1 MTLDVLIQMDPL
13 EGVNVRG
20 DTTFALAREALA
32 RGHRV
37 STYPAEAL
45 RFEGGRVTATVTPVE
60 ALTDTQ
66 GSHVRFGEPRLRDL
80 AEADVVLIRQ
90 DPPFDMTYITAC
102 HVLEALPG
110 SVLVLNDP
118 AEVRSAPE
126 KLFVMDFPDLMP
138 PTLVTSD
145 QQAIRDFRA
154 EHGDIIVKPLYGN
167 GGAGVFRLPGGDQN
181 LASLLEM
188 MLGIPGP
195 GYRPVPVIA
204 QAYLP
209 AVRQGDKR
217 VLILDGE
224 PIGAINRVP
233 AEGEARSNM
242 HVGGRAEAI
251 ELGARD
257 REICARLAPELKRR
271 RLVLTGI
278 DVIGGYVTEINVTSP
293 TGIQE
298 LKRFGGPDMAALF
311 WDWTERAKA
320 EGLGGP
326 AAPA

>member
-1 MTLDVLIQMDPL
+1 MPLDILIQMDPM

-20 DTTFALAREALA
+20 DTTFALAREALS

-37 STYPAEAL
+37 GTYGAEAL
-45 RFEGGRVTATVTPVE
+45 RYEGGRVTATVRPVE
-60 ALTDTQ
+60 RLTDEQ
-66 GSHVRFGEPRLRDL
+66 GRHVVFGGEEVRDL
-80 AEADVVLIRQ
+80 GTCDVVLIRQ

-102 HVLEALPG
+102 HILEALPE

-118 AEVRSAPE
+118 AEIRGAPE
-126 KLFVMDFPDLMP
+126 KLFVMDYPDLMP

-145 QQAIRDFRA
+145 QAAIRAFRE
-154 EHGDIIVKPLYGN
+154 EHGDMILKPLYGN
-167 GGAGVFRLPGGDQN
+167 GGAGVFRLREDDQN

-188 MLGIPGP
+188 FLGVPGP

-209 AVRQGDKR
+209 AVRGGDKR
-217 VLILDGE
+217 VLILNGE
-224 PIGAINRVP
+224 PVGAINRVP

-242 HVGGRAEAI
+242 HVGGRAEACD
-251 ELGARD
+251 LDDRD
-257 REICARLAPELKRR
+257 REICAAIGPELKRR

-278 DVIGGYVTEINVTSP
+278 DVIGGLMTEINVTSP

-311 WDWTERAKA
+311 WDWTEAAKA
-320 EGLGGP
+320 
-326 AAPA
+326 